1 MAAVVTIKVGISVM
15 MVNANNGSRST
26 RGRVVKADSAAIACD
41 GGRRRDIVRISLSI
55 GCVQDNCTA
64 NDTVRAAKV
73 ETDIVL
79 YRNHEVFIT
88 TVVSIIYRCL
98 NVECAAAGLLVGK

>member
-15 MVNANNGSRST
+15 MVNANNGSRSAC
-26 RGRVVKADSAAIACD
+26 GRVVKADSAAIACD
-41 GGRRRDIVRISLSI
+41 GGRRRDIVRISESI

-79 YRNHEVFIT
+79 YHVLD
-88 TVVSIIYRCL
+88 VIISTIDYRCL

>member
-1 MAAVVTIKVGISVM
+1 VVAVAAVVTIKVGISVM
-15 MVNANNGSRST
+15 MVNANNGSRSAC
-26 RGRVVKADSAAIACD
+26 GRVVKADSAAIVCD
-41 GGRRRDIVRISLSI
+41 GNWRRDIVRISLSI

-79 YRNHEVFIT
+79 YHVLD
-88 TVVSIIYRCL
+88 VIIRTIDYRCL